1 MALLKAARVADVPT
15 LDVVAPGL
23 VVETA
28 DAAASIAAAAAAA
41 GQQQQRRFSVIGH
54 RGKGMNALA
63 SADRR
68 LQEVRENTVRSFNDA
83 ARFPVD
89 FVEFDVQVTKDGCP
103 IIFHDDFINT
113 EEDGKIS
120 RKRVTDLQLEDFL
133 HYGPQNEQGKI
144 GKLLLRKMKDGR
156 MLNWNVQSE
165 DALCTLQE
173 AFEKVNPRLGFNVE
187 LKFDDYIEYQDKEL
201 TRILQA
207 ILKVIFEYAKDRP
220 ILFSSFQPDAAQLMR
235 KLQSK
240 YPVYFLTNG
249 GTEIYTD
256 VRRNSLEEAIKLC
269 LGSGLEGIVS
279 EARGIFRHPA
289 AIPKIKESNLSLLTY
304 GTLNNVPEAVYM
316 QHLMGVNG
324 VIVDLVP
331 EITEAVSEL
340 IALPEPGP
348 EVENLSNNQAAKGPA
363 TPNFS
368 QREIS
373 FLLRLI
379 PELVQ

>member
-15 LDVVAPGL
+15 LDVVPDLAGVSPARIL
-23 VVETA
+23 EV
-28 DAAASIAAAAAAA
+28 DAAVKRAGAA
-41 GQQQQRRFSVIGH
+41 GDRFTVIGH

-63 SADRR
+63 SPDPR
-68 LQEVRENTVRSFNDA
+68 LQEVKENSVRSFNEA

-89 FVEFDVQVTKDGCP
+89 YVEFDVQVTKDGCP
-103 IIFHDDFINT
+103 IIFHDNFIFT

-120 RKRVTDLQLEDFL
+120 DKRVTDLQLEDFL
-133 HYGPQNEQGKI
+133 MYGPQNEQGKS
-144 GKLLLRKMKDGR
+144 GKPLLRKMKDGR
-156 MLNWNVQSE
+156 ILNWNVQS
-165 DALCTLQE
+165 DDPLCTLQE

-187 LKFDDYIEYQDKEL
+187 LKFDDNLVYKEEEL

-207 ILKVIFEYAKDRP
+207 ILKVVFEYAKGRP
-220 ILFSSFQPDAAQLMR
+220 VLFSSFQPDAALLMR
-235 KLQSK
+235 KLQST

-269 LGSGLEGIVS
+269 LASSLQGIVS

-289 AIPKIKESNLSLLTY
+289 AIPKIKEANLSLLTY

-324 VIVDLVP
+324 VIVDLVQ

-340 IALPEPGP
+340 ITVPEPNP
-348 EVENLSNNQAAKGPA
+348 EVEDLSNQVVKGAA

>member
-15 LDVVAPGL
+15 LDVVVAPGL
-23 VVETA
+23 VAVA
-28 DAAASIAAAAAAA
+28 KARSAAAV
-41 GQQQQRRFSVIGH
+41 GGRFSVIGH

-63 SADRR
+63 SEDPR
-68 LQEVRENTVRSFNDA
+68 LRDVRENTVRSFNDA
-83 ARFPVD
+83 GRFPVD
-89 FVEFDVQVTKDGCP
+89 YVEFDVQVTKDGCP
-103 IIFHDDFINT
+103 IIFHDNFIFT
-113 EEDGKIS
+113 QDDGKIS
-120 RKRVTDLQLEDFL
+120 QKRVAEIQLEDFL
-133 HYGPQNEQGKI
+133 QYGLQNEQGKV
-144 GKLLLRKMKDGR
+144 GKPLLRRLKDGR
-156 MLNWNVQSE
+156 MVNWNVQSE
-165 DALCTLQE
+165 DALCTLEE

-187 LKFDDYIEYQDKEL
+187 LKFDDSLEYTEEEL

-207 ILKVIFEYAKDRP
+207 ILKVVFEYAKDRP

-235 KLQSK
+235 KLQGT

-249 GTEIYTD
+249 GTELYAD
-256 VRRNSLEEAIKLC
+256 VRRNSLEEAVKLC
-269 LGSGLEGIVS
+269 LAGGLQGIVS

-289 AIPKIKESNLSLLTY
+289 AVPKIKEANLSLLTY

-340 IALPEPGP
+340 IALPLPEPDL
-348 EVENLSNNQAAKGPA
+348 EVGSLSNQAAARGA
-363 TPNFS
+363 TTPNFS

>member
-1 MALLKAARVADVPT
+1 MAQLKAARVADVPT

-23 VVETA
+23 VVAEA
-28 DAAASIAAAAAAA
+28 DASAAIAAAR
-41 GQQQQRRFSVIGH
+41 GPGGRFSVVGH

-89 FVEFDVQVTKDGCP
+89 YVEFDVQVTKDGCP
-103 IIFHDDFINT
+103 IIFHDNFIYT

-120 RKRVTDLQLEDFL
+120 QKRVTDLQLEDFVQ
-133 HYGPQNEQGKI
+133 YGPQNEQGKI
-144 GKLLLRKMKDGR
+144 GKPLLRKMKDGR

-187 LKFDDYIEYQDKEL
+187 LKFDDNLEYEEEKL

-269 LGSGLEGIVS
+269 LGSGLQGIVS

-289 AIPKIKESNLSLLTY
+289 AIPKIKEANLSLLTY
-304 GTLNNVPEAVYM
+304 GTL
-316 QHLMGVNG
+316 
-324 VIVDLVP
+324 
-331 EITEAVSEL
+331 
-340 IALPEPGP
+340 
-348 EVENLSNNQAAKGPA
+348 K
-363 TPNFS
+363 
-368 QREIS
+368 
-373 FLLRLI
+373 
-379 PELVQ
+379 